1 MLAGRAPWSCPATL
15 VHLHSHFGIYTEERE
30 GENIPS
36 PSSSSPKG
44 QTSLLGQERREDHP
58 LCVGPSHT
66 AAPSPQ
72 GWCQLCAMPMLWTMH
87 STGTNCQNLVPLL
100 PLMKKHSQKCK
111 FTKQCFHWSY
121 LLFHNLF
128 MFLVSLVISLCYSVH
143 ICWTLICCVNTI
155 HAPAHNCCVTES
167 PPSPTSSRLLRRASS
182 HLRLESG
189 WSLESL
195 SFPGV
200 IPGLRW
206 VLHTHV
212 PRHRP
217 EPYFSVITPY
227 LGPLMNCVA
236 KPDAWHFPP
245 TPFSASPDPRLTPV
259 SDRDREVCDNSA
271 R

>member
-143 ICWTLICCVNTI
+143 ICWTLSSAVLT
-155 HAPAHNCCVTES
+155 PYMLQ
-167 PPSPTSSRLLRRASS
+167 PTTAAWRS
-182 HLRLESG
+182 HLPHPHPLVCSGELPPTWG
-189 WSLESL
+189 WSLVGVWSL
-195 SFPGV
+195 CPSQV
-200 IPGLRW
+200 
-206 VLHTHV
+206 
-212 PRHRP
+212 
-217 EPYFSVITPY
+217 
-227 LGPLMNCVA
+227 
-236 KPDAWHFPP
+236 
-245 TPFSASPDPRLTPV
+245 
-259 SDRDREVCDNSA
+259 
-271 R
+271 